1 MGQVPLNELPESLGA
16 AFAEGDPVHAARARE
31 AANVETI
38 GRMVRLIAHGRFAEL
53 RPYLADDVTYEIAV
67 PATLSWVRRASGAD
81 EVINVIAANFGSVRD
96 QRTEPLAVVSQGD
109 TVMVMARETGR
120 MADTGV
126 PYQALL
132 AQQFTFRDGRLA
144 VFRSVNQVQ

>member
-1 MGQVPLNELPESLGA
+1 MGQVPLNELPDALQA
-16 AFAEGDPVHAARARE
+16 AFADLDPVHAARARE
-31 AANVETI
+31 AENVETI
-38 GRMVRLIAHGRFAEL
+38 GRMVQLIAHGRFVDL
-53 RPYLADDVTYEIAV
+53 RPYLADDVMYEIAV
-67 PATLSWVRRASGAD
+67 PGSLPWVRRASGAD
-81 EVINVIAANFGSVRD
+81 DVINVIAANFGSVRD
-96 QRTEPLAVVSQGD
+96 QRTEPLALVAQGD

-144 VFRSVNQVQ
+144 VFRSVNQVE